1 MRKKI
6 IFVSTALWIGGIE
19 TSLINL
25 LNHFNYEKYDVTL
38 LILQGE
44 LNMKDQVNPNCRLL
58 IADREK
64 TFSFAKPYR
73 HARLYHLTEQSQNPS
88 ALHRAFLWTVPMI
101 KAIEQGLYTRYIREM
116 LKGEQFDTC
125 VLYSDAIAYVLPGIP
140 AARFLL
146 YYHHG
151 AMRRKAGDG
160 VAYRKCEKILAV
172 SDYQASQLRK
182 FLPRVAAKIT
192 VIHNQIDAEVIRQK
206 AAQPTEESFDS
217 SKFNIVSVGRV
228 SHEKGMDLA
237 VRACAKL
244 VSEGYDQIRWWIV
257 GDGPAMGEVKDAI
270 RQCRMEDYVITVGM
284 KDNPYP
290 YIRQADLYVQ
300 PSRFE
305 GYPMT
310 VLEALVLG
318 QPVISTD
325 NKGAREILEEG
336 QTGLLCGLDAECIA
350 GEIIRL
356 YNNAEIIIY
365 MKDQVGRLD
374 FAQKNRQCMKL
385 LEELLLTGPKA

>member
-38 LILQGE
+38 LILHGE
-44 LNMKDQVNPNCRLL
+44 LNMKGQVNPNCRLL

-64 TFSFAKPYR
+64 TFSFARPYR

-160 VAYRKCEKILAV
+160 VAYKRCEKILAV

-192 VIHNQIDAEVIRQK
+192 VIHNQIDVEAIRQK
-206 AAQPTEESFDS
+206 AAQPTGESFDS
-217 SKFNIVSVGRV
+217 SKYNIVSVGRV

-244 VSEGYDQIRWWIV
+244 VSEGYDQVRWWIV

-290 YIRQADLYVQ
+290 YMRQADLYVQ
-300 PSRFE
+300 PSRVESF
-305 GYPMT
+305 GLT
-310 VLEALVLG
+310 IAEALIIG
-318 QPVISTD
+318 KPVISTD
-325 NKGAREILEEG
+325 TYGAREICGNYYFFPLCEIDDEALTKEIEKHILSYEKGTSECNLMIHKIEE
-336 QTGLLCGLDAECIA
+336 E
-350 GEIIRL
+350 
-356 YNNAEIIIY
+356 NANA
-365 MKDQVGRLD
+365 V
-374 FAQKNRQCMKL
+374 KL
-385 LEELLLTGPKA
+385 LETLV